1 MLRVTIELVPD
12 GAERLTRKLGHFELS
27 PIPRPPSELGTST
40 ATGEPLQEPNGEKP
54 LSSGR

>member
-12 GAERLTRKLGHFELS
+12 GDERLTRTARHSELADS
-27 PIPRPPSELGTST
+27 ASVSELGTST
-40 ATGEPLQEPNGEKP
+40 ATGEPLQEPNGAKP